1 MKITFLNIES
11 NKKVY
16 REYNGGFGTS
26 FNAGRSFLGKMLT
39 WLRTS
44 RENFPL
50 MSYAYAATILNNHG
64 HNVSIETNTI
74 PDSDIVIIHA
84 SMPNHSLEKE
94 YIHRLINK
102 GIKVG
107 IIGPFASAMPDL
119 FNEATFTVSGEP
131 ENAIIR
137 LAQGIIPRGLA
148 FSEPVNNLDE
158 LPFPDWHM
166 FPIDDF
172 SYDPI
177 ITKKPFTFVLS
188 SRGCSYGCNYCPYI
202 AKPAGRT
209 FRARST
215 KNVINELKYLAA
227 EFGVKG
233 VQFRDPIFTIDKKR
247 ISELCTAIINEG
259 LNIEM
264 GCETRLDRLD
274 KDLLNLMHK
283 AGFRIIKVGI
293 ESSNNDV
300 LRKSKRIPIEVMYQE
315 EIIRH
320 CNKIGIKIVAF
331 YVIGLENDTHET
343 ISETLRYSKRLNTD
357 FANFTICT
365 PIPGTEFYETIKDKI
380 FTNNYDLYDDF
391 NPTFHHQNLSS
402 EDLVRY
408 QEKAIVSYY
417 LRPRYIYKYLRNNF
431 VR

>member
-64 HNVSIETNTI
+64 HNVSLETNTI

-102 GIKVG
+102 GI
-107 IIGPFASAMPDL
+107 
-119 FNEATFTVSGEP
+119 
-131 ENAIIR
+131 
-137 LAQGIIPRGLA
+137 IPRALA

-166 FPIDDF
+166 FPIDEF

-202 AKPAGRT
+202 SESNLGSKYRM
-209 FRARST
+209 RSVA
-215 KNVINELKYLAA
+215 NVVNELKY
-227 EFGVKG
+227 
-233 VQFRDPIFTIDKKR
+233 
-247 ISELCTAIINEG
+247 
-259 LNIEM
+259 
-264 GCETRLDRLD
+264 
-274 KDLLNLMHK
+274 
-283 AGFRIIKVGI
+283 
-293 ESSNNDV
+293 
-300 LRKSKRIPIEVMYQE
+300 
-315 EIIRH
+315 
-320 CNKIGIKIVAF
+320 
-331 YVIGLENDTHET
+331 
-343 ISETLRYSKRLNTD
+343 
-357 FANFTICT
+357 
-365 PIPGTEFYETIKDKI
+365 
-380 FTNNYDLYDDF
+380 
-391 NPTFHHQNLSS
+391 
-402 EDLVRY
+402 
-408 QEKAIVSYY
+408 
-417 LRPRYIYKYLRNNF
+417 
-431 VR
+431 